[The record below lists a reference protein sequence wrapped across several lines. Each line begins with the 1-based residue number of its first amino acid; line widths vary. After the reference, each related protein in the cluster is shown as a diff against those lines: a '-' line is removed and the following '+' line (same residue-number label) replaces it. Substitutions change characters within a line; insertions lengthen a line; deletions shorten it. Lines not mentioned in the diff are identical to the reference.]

1 MNAPAAEAS
10 FMQYRVA
17 AIQYEPAL
25 GEKERNVTDLL
36 RLTEEAA
43 QHGARL
49 IVHPEMASTGYCWLS
64 REEIAPFVETLPGPT
79 TDRFSHLAARYDC
92 YIATSLPEV
101 DPATNVYYNSLALIG
116 PAGLLGVYRKVHSYI
131 SEPRWARDGDLG
143 FPVWDTPLGRL
154 GGVIC
159 QDASFFEATRLLAL
173 RGADVLL
180 FPTNWLDEKCPNNWW
195 MARAFENGCYFIAAD
210 RYGLERGV
218 QFSGGSCIIDPDGAI
233 QAYLD
238 AGEGI
243 VYGDVDLRRSRDKR
257 WGPILQD
264 SSGEARLAPA
274 GNRIEDRRPAEYIT
288 LAQNTYLWE
297 PLKYH
302 SLYDLGELPPGQ
314 LSCVGI
320 IQADLQ
326 ELHQPHLQP
335 PISAAHSGGTPV
347 ELLSGM
353 LRATLRDHAPT
364 LPDVLVLP
372 ELVLPGP
379 FPEGDESAGA
389 VAAIQAIQAGAIEVP
404 GPATEALIALAAEFQ
419 LTLVAGVA
427 ERAYDEATGGPV
439 FYNSVLLIDPEGVYG
454 KYRKLHLTSSD
465 RRWASPGNL
474 GLPTF
479 DTPAGRIG
487 LATGYDVLFPET
499 LRVLAGKGADLVCA
513 PAYLNFPDPVGMPP
527 SAIRFAVPMQPEE
540 YDPYHYILWR
550 VRADEHEVYLAVA
563 NWSGGVNS
571 LRANGYSGI
580 FSPSCPRYPW
590 NEVIAD
596 AEPDAE
602 YPASPALT
610 MMTIDTREQRTGRRS
625 TSTLRYAP
633 GEVAG
638 SLTGELAYD
647 IRESIPGNAVR
658 SKPLLRK
665 RIPHWYLDLVKVNL

>member
-1 MNAPAAEAS
+1 MNAPAAQAS

-17 AIQYEPAL
+17 AIQYEPVL
-25 GEKERNVTDLL
+25 GEKERNVGDLL

-49 IVHPEMASTGYCWLS
+49 IVHPEMATTGYCWLS
-64 REEIAPFVETLPGPT
+64 REEIAPFVEALPGPT
-79 TDRFSHLAARYDC
+79 IDRFSQLAARYDC

-116 PAGLLGVYRKVHSYI
+116 PAGLMGVYRKVHSFI

-180 FPTNWLDEKCPNNWW
+180 FPTNWLDEKCPNSWW

-210 RYGLERGV
+210 RYGIERGV
-218 QFSGGSCIIDPDGAI
+218 QFSGGSCIIDPDGAV

-257 WGPILQD
+257 WGPVLQD
-264 SSGEARLAPA
+264 SSGEARLAPV
-274 GNRIEDRRPAEYIT
+274 GNRIEDRCPAEYIT

-320 IQADLQ
+320 IQTDLQ
-326 ELHQPHLQP
+326 ELQQLHLRP
-335 PISAAHSGGTPV
+335 TTPSAHSAGTPV
-347 ELLSGM
+347 ELLSEM

-372 ELVLPGP
+372 ELMLPGP
-379 FPEGDESAGA
+379 FPDDDESAEA
-389 VAAIQAIQAGAIEVP
+389 VAAIRAGAIEVP

-419 LTLVAGVA
+419 LTLVVGVA
-427 ERAYDEATGGPV
+427 ERAYDNEAATGV

-454 KYRKLHLTSSD
+454 KYRKLHLTGSD

-487 LATGYDVLFPET
+487 LATGYDVLYPET

-513 PAYLNFPDPVGMPP
+513 PAYLNFPEPAGMPP

-563 NWSGGVNS
+563 NWSGSVNG

-596 AEPDAE
+596 AEPDVD

-665 RIPHWYLDLVKVNL
+665 RIPHWYLDIVKVNL